1 LDLQKHLVKRRFL
14 SCLRPEFLQG
24 ASAGVSALVSLAASV
39 ALAGHVIL
47 TPSVALAISLALCVT
62 LEGVSG

>member
-14 SCLRPEFLQG
+14 SCLRPEFMQG
-24 ASAGVSALVSLAASV
+24 ASAGVSPLVSISPSV
-39 ALAGHVIL
+39 ALAGYVTL

-62 LEGVSG
+62 LGGFSG